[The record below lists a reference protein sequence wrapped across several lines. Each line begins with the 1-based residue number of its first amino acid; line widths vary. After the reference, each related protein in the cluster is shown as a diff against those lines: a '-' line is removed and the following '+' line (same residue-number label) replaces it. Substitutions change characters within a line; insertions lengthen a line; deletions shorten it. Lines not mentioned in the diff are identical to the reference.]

1 MKFGTYMFE
10 AKKVPG
16 FDFDLFRVKPEVGRR
31 MPPKADMYSNIAI
44 FGDNVTA
51 RIHPDWISQS
61 DLGPAWRTN
70 DNYNVRWEVLC
81 ATQPESPSRT
91 TRLHGRRRPQK
102 PRNLAK
108 QHPLRRTRP
117 LHMPT
122 MQRTTRKK
130 RTLMV

>member
-61 DLGPAWRTN
+61 DAFTQIGSANPTWDPHGEPTTTTTYAGKSSAQHNQSTEQNNSTTWKTSPA
-70 DNYNVRWEVLC
+70 
-81 ATQPESPSRT
+81 
-91 TRLHGRRRPQK
+91 K
-102 PRNLAK
+102 AK
-108 QHPLRRTRP
+108 ASG
-117 LHMPT
+117 
-122 MQRTTRKK
+122 
-130 RTLMV
+130 